1 MSAEEQVPAELAG
14 ARLDEVLA
22 ALHPARTKAAWQK
35 LVRRGAVR
43 LDGRRVVRSNVR
55 VPAGARLRIEGV
67 ERESAPAP
75 PELVVLHEDPHLA
88 VVDKPAGLLTHGNE
102 REQGGTLAEL
112 AARRLGRLPML
123 MGEHRPGIVHRLDRD
138 TSGVLVLA
146 RTPAAME
153 ALRAAFRERRVRKEY
168 LALVEGEP
176 AEERFEVD
184 APLGP
189 ADGHRDRQRVR
200 RDGRPAVTRIEL
212 LERLGPF
219 SLLRCS
225 PVTGRR
231 HQIRVHLRHAGL
243 PLVADPIYGPRPA
256 AALPGGPG
264 ALRHHALHAARL
276 VLDHPCAGGQQ
287 GVAGPGGRAGGERA
301 AASAAGDA
309 GSASPGR
316 LDVSAP
322 PRAELARLLEVL
334 RAQAR

>member
-55 VPAGARLRIEGV
+55 VPAGARLRIQGE
-67 ERESAPAP
+67 ERGPAP
-75 PELVVLHEDPHLA
+75 PAAELVVLHEDPHLA

-138 TSGVLVLA
+138 TSGVLLLA
-146 RTPAAME
+146 RTPEAME
-153 ALRAAFRERRVRKEY
+153 ALRQAFRERRVRKEY
-168 LALVEGEP
+168 LALVQGEP

-243 PLVADPIYGPRPA
+243 ALVADPLYGPRPA
-256 AALPGGPG
+256 AALPGGTG

-276 VLDHPCAGGQQ
+276 VLDHPCVGGQGG
-287 GVAGPGGRAGGERA
+287 GVEPGGRAGGECTA
-301 AASAAGDA
+301 VPS
-309 GSASPGR
+309 R
-316 LDVSAP
+316 LDVSAA
-322 PRAELARLLEVL
+322 PRAELARLLEAL
-334 RAQAR
+334 RAR